1 MQIFKLNA
9 KMKIRM
15 IIESLT
21 TKGINFID
29 NLNNDIQWQ
38 ELICTTEETFHI
50 SENINTINNF
60 IEYLNINNS
69 RNRKGVK

>member
-1 MQIFKLNA
+1 MNDFKIENEQGYY
-9 KMKIRM
+9 

-21 TKGINFID
+21 TKGINFMD

-60 IEYLNINNS
+60 IEYLNINNI
-69 RNRKGVK
+69 NYTWGLK